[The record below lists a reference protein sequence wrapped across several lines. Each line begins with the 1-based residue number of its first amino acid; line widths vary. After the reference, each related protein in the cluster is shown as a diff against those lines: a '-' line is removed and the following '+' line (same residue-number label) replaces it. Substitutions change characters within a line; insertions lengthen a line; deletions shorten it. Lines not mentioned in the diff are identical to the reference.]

1 MLASILLKDY
11 LGQQLW
17 NIFQE
22 QALNQQNITNNRNKF
37 KANSKSYSDDD
48 KYYEEQYQN
57 NSINANTFGNSG
69 MNNTQNVS
77 SINKPQAKP
86 TSTSSSFTNSTNS
99 TFASSASAHSSS
111 S

>member
-69 MNNTQNVS
+69 INNTQNVS
-77 SINKPQAKP
+77 SINKSQDKP
-86 TSTSSSFTNSTNS
+86 TSTSSSFTNST